1 MKRLGLIINP
11 TSGKGNGRV
20 HGDLAKQ
27 TFIDSG
33 IEIVDLSGDSYEQAR
48 EKGAKAIADK
58 LIDGL
63 VVAGGDGMAH
73 LGANLCAGTD
83 VAMGLIA
90 CGTGNDAARTLG
102 LPLVDGA
109 AGARA
114 IMNNSIK
121 KVDLGFGTNEYG
133 SFYFF
138 GSISAGFDAV
148 VNARAN
154 KWTWPKGPSRYIL
167 AMLRELAV
175 FKPLQYEALVDDS
188 LRKINAM
195 LCAVA
200 NARSFGG
207 GMLIAPEA
215 SIEDGELDLFIVHPL
230 SRPAFLKMFPKV
242 YTGAHVTHPAV
253 EIVRA
258 KNIHLDAGPI
268 PTFADGEYVGNKPM
282 KISVAPRIL
291 NAFVGH
297 S

>member
-1 MKRLGLIINP
+1 MTRLGLIINP
-11 TSGKGNGRV
+11 TSGKGNGKV
-20 HGDLAKQ
+20 HGELAKQ
-27 TFIDSG
+27 TFLYAG
-33 IEIVDLSGDSYEQAR
+33 IEVIDLSAQSFEEAR
-48 EKGAKAIADK
+48 ANGARAISDGQ
-58 LIDGL
+58 LDGL

-73 LGANLCAGTD
+73 LGVNLCAGTK
-83 VAMGLIA
+83 VPMGLIA

-109 AGARA
+109 AGAKA
-114 IMNNSIK
+114 IIAGNTRQI
-121 KVDLGFGTNEYG
+121 DLGHGKNADREFH
-133 SFYFF
+133 FF

-167 AMLRELAV
+167 AMLRELTV
-175 FKPLQYEALVDDS
+175 FKPLKYSAVIDGVQRNIE
-188 LRKINAM
+188 AM

-200 NARSFGG
+200 NAKSFGG

-253 EIVRA
+253 EILRT
-258 KNIHLDAGPI
+258 KKLSLDAGNI

-282 KISVAPRIL
+282 EISVAPR
-291 NAFVGH
+291 AVSVFVA
-297 S
+297 

>member
-1 MKRLGLIINP
+1 MTRLGLIINP
-11 TSGKGNGRV
+11 TSGKGNGKV
-20 HGDLAKQ
+20 HGELAKQ
-27 TFIDSG
+27 TFLDAG
-33 IEIVDLSGDSYEQAR
+33 IEVIDLSAQSFEEAR
-48 EKGAKAIADK
+48 ANGAKAISEGQ
-58 LIDGL
+58 LDGL

-73 LGANLCAGTD
+73 LGVNLCAGTK
-83 VAMGLIA
+83 VPMGLIA

-109 AGARA
+109 AGAKA
-114 IMNNSIK
+114 IIAGNTRLI
-121 KVDLGFGTNEYG
+121 DLGHGKNADREFH
-133 SFYFF
+133 FF

-167 AMLRELAV
+167 AMLRELTV
-175 FKPLQYEALVDDS
+175 FKPLKYSAVIDGVQRNIE
-188 LRKINAM
+188 AM

-200 NARSFGG
+200 NAKSFGG

-253 EIVRA
+253 EILRT
-258 KNIHLDAGPI
+258 KKLSLDAGNI

-282 KISVAPRIL
+282 EISVAPR
-291 NAFVGH
+291 AVSVFVA
-297 S
+297 

>member
-1 MKRLGLIINP
+1 MTRLGLIINP
-11 TSGKGNGRV
+11 TSGKGNGKV
-20 HGDLAKQ
+20 HGELAKQ
-27 TFIDSG
+27 TFLDAG
-33 IEIVDLSGDSYEQAR
+33 VEVVDLSAASYEEAR
-48 EKGAKAIADK
+48 ANGVKAISEGK
-58 LIDGL
+58 LDGL

-73 LGANLCAGTD
+73 LGVNLCAGTN
-83 VAMGLIA
+83 VPMGLIA

-102 LPLVDGA
+102 LPLVDGE
-109 AGARA
+109 AGAKA
-114 IMNNSIK
+114 IMASNTRQI
-121 KVDLGFGTNEYG
+121 DLGHGKNADRA
-133 SFYFF
+133 FYFF

-167 AMLRELAV
+167 AMLRELTV
-175 FKPLQYEALVDDS
+175 FKPLKYSAVIDGVKRNVE
-188 LRKINAM
+188 AM

-200 NARSFGG
+200 NAKSFGG

-253 EIVRA
+253 EILRT
-258 KNIHLDAGPI
+258 KSLSLDAGKI

-282 KISVAPRIL
+282 EISIAPR
-291 NAFVGH
+291 AVSVFVA
-297 S
+297 

>member
-1 MKRLGLIINP
+1 MQQLGLIINP
-11 TSGKGNGRV
+11 TSGKGNGKV
-20 HGDLAKQ
+20 HGELAKK
-27 TFIDSG
+27 TFIEAGVD
-33 IEIVDLSGDSYEQAR
+33 VLDLSADTFEAAR
-48 EKGAKAIADK
+48 AKAQAAIKAGK
-58 LIDGL
+58 LDGL

-73 LGANLCAGTD
+73 LGANLCAGTGLP
-83 VAMGLIA
+83 MGLIA

-102 LPLVDGA
+102 LPVVDGE
-109 AGARA
+109 AGAKVILDNITRC
-114 IMNNSIK
+114 
-121 KVDLGFGTNEYG
+121 VDLGHGTNEDRD
-133 SFYFF
+133 FYFF

-154 KWTWPKGPSRYIL
+154 KWSWPKGPSRYIL

-175 FKPLQYEALVDDS
+175 FRPLKYTAVVDGAKRD
-188 LRKINAM
+188 IEAM

-242 YTGAHVTHPAV
+242 YTGGHVTHPAV

-258 KNIHLDAGPI
+258 KNLSINAGNV
-268 PTFADGEYVGNKPM
+268 PTFADGEYVGSKPVNI
-282 KISVAPRIL
+282 KVAPQTL
-291 NAFVGH
+291 NVFV
-297 S
+297 SQ

>member
-1 MKRLGLIINP
+1 MTRLGLIINP
-11 TSGKGNGRV
+11 TSGKGNGKV
-20 HGDLAKQ
+20 HGELAKQ
-27 TFIDSG
+27 TFLDAGVEVI
-33 IEIVDLSGDSYEQAR
+33 DLSAASYEEAR
-48 EKGAKAIADK
+48 ANGVKAISEGQ
-58 LIDGL
+58 LDGL

-73 LGANLCAGTD
+73 LGVNLCAGTK
-83 VAMGLIA
+83 VPMGLIA

-109 AGARA
+109 AGAKA
-114 IMNNSIK
+114 IMAYNTRQI
-121 KVDLGFGTNEYG
+121 DLGHGKN
-133 SFYFF
+133 SDRAFYFF

-167 AMLRELAV
+167 AMLRELTV
-175 FKPLQYEALVDDS
+175 FKPLKYSAVIDGVKRNIE
-188 LRKINAM
+188 AM

-200 NARSFGG
+200 NAKSFGG

-253 EIVRA
+253 EILRT
-258 KNIHLDAGPI
+258 KSLSLDAGSI

-282 KISVAPRIL
+282 EISIAPR
-291 NAFVGH
+291 AVSVFVA
-297 S
+297 

>member
-1 MKRLGLIINP
+1 MQRLGMIINP
-11 TSGKGNGRV
+11 TSGKGNGQV
-20 HGDLAKQ
+20 HGETAKQ
-27 TFIDSG
+27 AFIDAG
-33 IEIVDLSGDSYEQAR
+33 VEIIDLSAADFETAR
-48 EKGAKAIADK
+48 KNGQEAIASGN
-58 LIDGL
+58 LDGL

-83 VAMGLIA
+83 VPMGLIA

-102 LPLVDGA
+102 LPVVDGP
-109 AGARA
+109 AGAKVILENITR
-114 IMNNSIK
+114 
-121 KVDLGFGTNEYG
+121 KVDLGHGKNEDRE
-133 SFYFF
+133 FYFF

-154 KWTWPKGPSRYIL
+154 KWSWPKGPSRYIL

-175 FKPLQYEALVDDS
+175 FKPLKYSAVVDGVE
-188 LRKINAM
+188 RKVEAM

-242 YTGAHVTHPAV
+242 YTGGHVTHPAV

-258 KNIHLDAGPI
+258 KAVALNAGNV

-282 KISVAPRIL
+282 TIKVAPLTL
-291 NAFVGH
+291 NVFVGH